1 MRKKKLPDAFIK
13 KCKSVTAKRPKTVIE
28 HIIKHGHVTTEELK
42 EIYGYNHPP
51 RAARDVREHGIPLET
66 FRVTG
71 SDGRKIG
78 AYRFGDPKKARFSRL
93 QGRTAFSKE
102 IKDKLLEVQDGKCAI
117 YLEVYNEREL
127 QIDHRIPFEV
137 AGDDPNNM
145 NNPEEY
151 MLLCG
156 SANRAKSWSCEHC
169 VNWIEIKKIDICR
182 NCYWAF
188 PEHYNH
194 IAMQPVRRV
203 DIMWSGEEI
212 EVYERLRER
221 TRELQKDIPSYIK
234 ELIKKYL
241 SP

>member
-1 MRKKKLPDAFIK
+1 
-13 KCKSVTAKRPKTVIE
+13 V
-28 HIIKHGHVTTEELK
+28 KHGHITTQELK
-42 EIYGYNHPP
+42 DKYGYNHPP
-51 RAARDVREHGIPLET
+51 RAARDVREQGIPLET

-117 YLEVYNEREL
+117 YLEVYDEREL

>member
-1 MRKKKLPDAFIK
+1 
-13 KCKSVTAKRPKTVIE
+13 
-28 HIIKHGHVTTEELK
+28 
-42 EIYGYNHPP
+42 
-51 RAARDVREHGIPLET
+51 
-66 FRVTG
+66 
-71 SDGRKIG
+71 
-78 AYRFGDPKKARFSRL
+78 
-93 QGRTAFSKE
+93 
-102 IKDKLLEVQDGKCAI
+102 
-117 YLEVYNEREL
+117 
-127 QIDHRIPFEV
+127 
-137 AGDDPNNM
+137 
-145 NNPEEY
+145 

>member
-1 MRKKKLPDAFIK
+1 M
-13 KCKSVTAKRPKTVIE
+13 
-28 HIIKHGHVTTEELK
+28 
-42 EIYGYNHPP
+42 
-51 RAARDVREHGIPLET
+51 
-66 FRVTG
+66 
-71 SDGRKIG
+71 
-78 AYRFGDPKKARFSRL
+78 
-93 QGRTAFSKE
+93 
-102 IKDKLLEVQDGKCAI
+102 QDSKCAI
-117 YLEVYNEREL
+117 YLEVYDEREL

-145 NNPEEY
+145 NSPEEY

-212 EVYERLRER
+212 EVYERLKER
-221 TRELQKDIPSYIK
+221 TIELQKDIPSYIK

-241 SP
+241 PP

>member
-1 MRKKKLPDAFIK
+1 M
-13 KCKSVTAKRPKTVIE
+13 AKRPKTVIE

-51 RAARDVREHGIPLET
+51 RAARDVREQGIPLET

-117 YLEVYNEREL
+117 YLEVYDEREL

-145 NNPEEY
+145 NNPEDY

-221 TRELQKDIPSYIK
+221 TIELQKDIPSYIK

>member
-1 MRKKKLPDAFIK
+1 MRKKNLPDDFIK
-13 KCKSVTAKRPKTVIE
+13 KCKSVMAKRPKTVIE

-51 RAARDVREHGIPLET
+51 RAARDVREQGIPLET

-117 YLEVYNEREL
+117 YLEVYDEREL

-145 NNPEEY
+145 NNPEDY

-221 TRELQKDIPSYIK
+221 TIELQKDIPSYIK